1 MPLTTYHALEHYI
14 DLLLDA
20 ICAVDRNG
28 NFEFLSRG
36 AERIFGYP
44 AAEMLGRSMLDFIH
58 PDDLD
63 RTLKVAQAINEG
75 LINLDFENRYIRKD
89 GSVVY
94 LLWSA
99 RWSADKQQ
107 RVAVARDITK
117 LKLIEARQQALIAIS
132 EAAFSAENLSEL
144 YQQLELIIGQFMPI
158 DGFII
163 ARPDSTNTVN
173 FAYQH
178 LPQNTDVPL
187 IQSLC
192 SQLIAASHSIETV
205 VDNNWLAV
213 PLRSHDSLMGV
224 LAVHLCATTSKAEA
238 EDAALLTFVGKHI
251 AVTIE
256 RKELLARLQQQA
268 MYDDLT
274 LLPKRA
280 LFYERCH
287 QALVDMQRNAVNFAI
302 CYIDLDGFKP
312 VNDQYGHAIGDLLL
326 QQIATQL
333 RQSVRKTDTVARLGG
348 DEFAVL
354 LTQISDTK
362 MAATIAEKMREKLS
376 LSFSLQQH
384 TVNVTPSIGI
394 TFCEN
399 ATNSVEQLISL
410 ADKGMYQ
417 AKQAGGNCCILF
429 S

>member
-28 NFEFLSRG
+28 NFEFLSHG

-44 AAEMLGRSMLDFIH
+44 ATEMLGRSMLDFMH
-58 PDDLD
+58 PDDRD
-63 RTLKVAQAINEG
+63 RTLKIAQAINDG
-75 LINLDFENRYIRKD
+75 FVNLDFENRYIRKD
-89 GSVVY
+89 GQVVH

-107 RVAVARDITK
+107 RVAVARDISK
-117 LKLIEARQQALIAIS
+117 LKYAEARQKALFAIS
-132 EAAFSAENLSEL
+132 EAAFAVEDLTEL
-144 YQQLELIIGQFMPI
+144 YQQLELIIKQFMPI
-158 DGFII
+158 DGFVI
-163 ARPDSTNTVN
+163 ARQNAINTITL
-173 FAYQH
+173 AYQH
-178 LPQNTDVPL
+178 LPSGADSQV
-187 IQSLC
+187 IQALC
-192 SQLIAASHSIETV
+192 AQLLVVSNHSESVTS
-205 VDNNWLAV
+205 DGWLAIA
-213 PLRSHDSLMGV
+213 LRSHETLMGV
-224 LAVHLCATTSKAEA
+224 LAIHLPSTTLTAEL
-238 EDAALLTFVGKHI
+238 EDAALLTYVGKHI

-256 RKELLARLQQQA
+256 RKELLAKLQQQA
-268 MYDDLT
+268 LYDELT

-280 LFYERCH
+280 LFYERCQ
-287 QALVDMQRNAVNFAI
+287 QALSDMQRNTVSFAI

-326 QQIATQL
+326 QQIAAQL
-333 RQSVRKTDTVARLGG
+333 MQSVRKTDTVARLGG

-354 LTQISDTK
+354 LTQISDTNV
-362 MAATIAEKMREKLS
+362 ATAVAEKMREKLS
-376 LSFSLQQH
+376 LSFALQQY

-399 ATNSVEQLISL
+399 ATSSVEQLISL

-417 AKQAGGNCCILF
+417 AKKAGGNRCILL